1 MLHGH
6 GYKYYLMWRFIRER
20 ERGKEGEGEFLFI
33 RKRLG
38 EGGERRETGK
48 WIFIVGAGLPHVP
61 FTVWSMEVEVVAF
74 FVCFS
79 NGFSCSS
86 DRIRSI

>member
-1 MLHGH
+1 MEI
-6 GYKYYLMWRFIRER
+6 YT
-20 ERGKEGEGEFLFI
+20 
-33 RKRLG
+33 RKREERKEKGSFFLLEKDWEKG
-38 EGGERRETGK
+38 EKGERQ

-74 FVCFS
+74 FVCFC
-79 NGFSCSS
+79 NGVSCSS